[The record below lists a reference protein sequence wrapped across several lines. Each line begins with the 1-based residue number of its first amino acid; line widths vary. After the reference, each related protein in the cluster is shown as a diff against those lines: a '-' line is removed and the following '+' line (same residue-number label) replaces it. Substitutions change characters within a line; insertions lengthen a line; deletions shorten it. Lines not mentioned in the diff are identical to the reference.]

1 VATAGGGGFS
11 MSARTAVAPSLR
23 SRLTVTAVVA
33 ALFAAPLVAL
43 VVRAFAD
50 AWRAPDVLPQ
60 QWGARG
66 FDVAFSQGGAAAAL
80 ATSLAVAGATTAL
93 ALALAWPAAR
103 VLGERRL
110 RHPGAIFRL
119 LALPLLV
126 PPYAVGTGLTEW
138 FLRLGLTGSGTGL
151 VLAHLALVL
160 PYAVLLLL
168 SGFTPEVRR
177 VEEMARAAGLSRPQR
192 LAWVT
197 VPCLRPTLA
206 ATALVSFLVSWS
218 QYGTSLAVAPARPTL
233 PVIMLPYVGPD
244 PQVASALA
252 LLFLAPA
259 VLALVATTHA
269 MRVRR

>member
-1 VATAGGGGFS
+1 VGAASITARVRRPERSGL
-11 MSARTAVAPSLR
+11 AVTGA
-23 SRLTVTAVVA
+23 VA
-33 ALFAAPLVAL
+33 ALFAVPLVAL

-50 AWRAPDVLPQ
+50 AWRAPGVLPQ
-60 QWGARG
+60 RLGTRG
-66 FDVAFSQGGAAAAL
+66 FDVAFGQSEAAAAL
-80 ATSLAVAGATTAL
+80 AISLAVAVATIAL

-110 RHPGAIFRL
+110 RHPGAVFLL
-119 LALPLLV
+119 LAVPLLV

-138 FLRLGLTGSGTGL
+138 FLRLGLAGGATGL
-151 VLAHLALVL
+151 VLAHLTLVL
-160 PYAVLLLL
+160 PYTVLLLL

-177 VEEMARAAGLSRPQR
+177 AEEMARAVGLSPVQR

-218 QYGTSLAVAPARPTL
+218 QYGTSLAVAPTRPTL

-259 VLALVATTHA
+259 VVALVLTSHA
-269 MRVRR
+269 MRAAS